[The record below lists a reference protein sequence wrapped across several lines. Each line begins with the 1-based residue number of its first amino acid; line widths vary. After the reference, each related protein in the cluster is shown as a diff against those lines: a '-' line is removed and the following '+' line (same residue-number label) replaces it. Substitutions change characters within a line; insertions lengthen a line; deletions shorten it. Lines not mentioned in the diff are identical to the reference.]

1 MLILI
6 CTYYTFINS
15 VSYSQFRKKIFY
27 QLTTVSLFIHDTSYS
42 MSVNIGLAMARGSVT
57 APLWSTIVRENR
69 KAKLVTWHWDV
80 TFHNH
85 TPECISR
92 GILKFDFIPWQEVEK
107 LEGVKLTSTSKKKE
121 LALEPIYILETVSLR
136 VEFILF
142 GRRNDQHWHSWCN
155 WADQNWYKCRCACCP
170 VLCN

>member
-1 MLILI
+1 MYLLYI
-6 CTYYTFINS
+6 YKHS

-27 QLTTVSLFIHDTSYS
+27 RLTMVSSFIRDTSYG
-42 MSVNIGLAMARGSVT
+42 MRVEVVWQHHFGQQLWEKIARPNWWPDIETS
-57 APLWSTIVRENR
+57 PSTIIR
-69 KAKLVTWHWDV
+69 KSQLY
-80 TFHNH
+80 
-85 TPECISR
+85 ISR

-121 LALEPIYILETVSLR
+121 SALEPIYILETVSLR
-136 VEFILF
+136 VEYILS